1 MSGRE
6 ADEEAIREV
15 ARAYLESWLDGDG
28 ERMRG
33 ALHPELAKRGF
44 DYGPDSVPA
53 GIHNLGAEHMVASA
67 ARGPRDRYG
76 RTCEITVLDMTD
88 DIASL
93 KLVSEPFID

>member
-1 MSGRE
+1 MRSP
-6 ADEEAIREV
+6 
-15 ARAYLESWLDGDG
+15 ARTLSRGSTATVSECA
-28 ERMRG
+28 G

-76 RTCEITVLDMTD
+76 RTCEITFLDMTD